1 MTKRNKHKAVLQ
13 GTSAGNAVIVVVT
26 KNARIQ
32 PVYQQDHE
40 DADQC
45 PMRIRDKDPLLL
57 YTAAPA

>member
-26 KNARIQ
+26 KNTRIQ

-45 PMRIRDKDPLLL
+45 PDENS
-57 YTAAPA
+57 